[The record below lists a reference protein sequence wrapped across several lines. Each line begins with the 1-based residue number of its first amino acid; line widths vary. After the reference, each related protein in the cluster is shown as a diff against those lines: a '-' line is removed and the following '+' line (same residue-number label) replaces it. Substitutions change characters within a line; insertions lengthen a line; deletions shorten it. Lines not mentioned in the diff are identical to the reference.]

1 MKSKADLIVDTCID
15 MARHYDKDDPM
26 RWPFIVGVM
35 TVKIRELAFLLE
47 QRDAEISN
55 LHTQIE
61 NGESNHD

>member
-1 MKSKADLIVDTCID
+1 MKSKADLIIETCLD
-15 MARHYDKDDPM
+15 AARHYDKDDPM

-55 LHTQIE
+55 LCQDIQLKE
-61 NGESNHD
+61 KNHD

>member
-15 MARHYDKDDPM
+15 MARHYDKDDPF

-47 QRDAEISN
+47 QRDQEISN
-55 LHTQIE
+55 LYTQIE

>member
-1 MKSKADLIVDTCID
+1 

-61 NGESNHD
+61 NGEYNHD